1 MVTIKNP
8 ELKTTMKNYSEYEV
22 NDFLKDESFINWV
35 IDPRAPEGQSWHAW
49 MNANP
54 DKRETAKK
62 AVEIIR
68 ALDFKKETVA
78 EDFYVN
84 LKQRIDH
91 TIASENI
98 TTPKVRSLTGRWIKV
113 AAVLAGLVISIL
125 VLYYV
130 RKPSYTFIST
140 PYAAIKTVWLPDS
153 SEVVL
158 NANSS
163 IRFNSSRTN
172 GKREVSITGEAFFKV
187 RHIEIDGKAQPFEVQ
202 AGNTVIEV
210 LGTEFNVKNINNTT
224 GVLLRQG
231 KVRFRV
237 PASHT
242 ETIMQPNDYCQYD
255 AAQGRIVT
263 RVADP
268 VLFTSWM
275 EHKYRF
281 ENTTVKEV
289 CETLKAYYGYDYIIR
304 NDKLDTQTFSGTL
317 ELQNE
322 QVMLT
327 VLGELF
333 KTKITK
339 EGNKII
345 IE

>member
-1 MVTIKNP
+1 
-8 ELKTTMKNYSEYEV
+8 MKKYSDYEI

-35 IDPRAPEGQSWHAW
+35 LDPDSPGGRSWQSW

-54 DKRETAKK
+54 DKKDAAQK
-62 AVEIIR
+62 AIDVIR
-68 ALDFKKETVA
+68 SLDFKKETVA
-78 EDFYVN
+78 ENFYVN
-84 LKQRIDH
+84 LKQRIDQ
-91 TIASENI
+91 TIASED
-98 TTPKVRSLTGRWIKV
+98 TTAPKVRSIARGWMKV

-130 RKPSYTFIST
+130 RKPTYVYIST

-163 IRFNSSRTN
+163 IRFNRSRTN
-172 GKREVSITGEAFFKV
+172 GKREVSVTGEAFFKV
-187 RHIEIDGKAQPFEVQ
+187 RHIDIDGKAQPFEVQ
-202 AGNTVIEV
+202 AGNAVIEV

-231 KVRFRV
+231 KVRFKV
-237 PASHT
+237 PASNA
-242 ETIMQPNDYCQYD
+242 ETIMQPNDYCLYN
-255 AAQGRIVT
+255 AAQGKIIT

-289 CETLKAYYGYDYIIR
+289 CETLKAYYGYDFIIR
-304 NDKLDTQTFSGTL
+304 NNKLDTQTFSGTL

-339 EGNKII
+339 EGTKVI

>member
-1 MVTIKNP
+1 
-8 ELKTTMKNYSEYEV
+8 MKKYSDYEI
-22 NDFLKDESFINWV
+22 NDFLKDESFINWAL
-35 IDPRAPEGQSWHAW
+35 DPDAPGGQSWHAW

-54 DKRETAKK
+54 DKWETAKK
-62 AVEIIR
+62 ALDMIR

-78 EDFYVN
+78 ENFYVN

-91 TIASENI
+91 TIASKDI
-98 TTPKVRSLTGRWIKV
+98 TTPKVRSLAGWIKV
-113 AAVLAGLVISIL
+113 AAVFAGLVISIL

-153 SEVVL
+153 TEVVL

-163 IRFNSSRTN
+163 IRFNRSRTN
-172 GKREVSITGEAFFKV
+172 GKREVSVTGEAFFKV
-187 RHIEIDGKAQPFEVQ
+187 RHIDIDGKAQPFEVQ
-202 AGNTVIEV
+202 AGNAVIEV
-210 LGTEFNVKNINNTT
+210 LGTEFNVKNLNNTT

-237 PASHT
+237 PASRT
-242 ETIMQPNDYCQYD
+242 ETIMQPNDYCLYD
-255 AAQGRIVT
+255 AAQERIIT

-281 ENTTVKEV
+281 ENTMVKEV
-289 CETLKAYYGYDYIIR
+289 CETLKAYYGYDFIIR

-327 VLGELF
+327 VLAELF

>member
-1 MVTIKNP
+1 
-8 ELKTTMKNYSEYEV
+8 MKNYSDYEI

-35 IDPRAPEGQSWHAW
+35 LDPDAPGGRSWQSW

-54 DKRETAKK
+54 DKKDAAQK
-62 AVEIIR
+62 AIDVIR
-68 ALDFKKETVA
+68 SLDFKKETVA
-78 EDFYVN
+78 ENFYVN

-91 TIASENI
+91 TIASED
-98 TTPKVRSLTGRWIKV
+98 TTAPKVRSLARGLMKV

-130 RKPSYTFIST
+130 RKPSYVYIST

-158 NANSS
+158 NAHSS
-163 IRFNSSRTN
+163 IRFNRNSTT
-172 GKREVSITGEAFFKV
+172 GKREVSVTGEAFFKV
-187 RHIEIDGKAQPFEVQ
+187 RHIDIDGKAQPFEVQ

-231 KVRFRV
+231 KVRFKV
-237 PASHT
+237 PASNA
-242 ETIMQPNDYCQYD
+242 ETIMQPNDYCLYN
-255 AAQGRIVT
+255 AAQGKIIT

-289 CETLKAYYGYDYIIR
+289 CETLKAYYGYDFIIH
-304 NDKLDTQTFSGTL
+304 NDKLDKQTFSGTL

-339 EGNKII
+339 EGTKVI